1 MEKRNKKISFFF
13 ILMLLIICSTYAQKN
28 ANKQESLVQVINILE
43 EQYHIQFNYAEDTID
58 GVFLQVPNKN
68 LSLKEVLNYLEN
80 NTNLLF
86 TILSDSIVLVK
97 PKEGIVLCGYLKDK
111 DNLMPLVEASIQS
124 FNSSAISDENGFFQ
138 IKIEDFIQPI
148 TIRYLG
154 YKTVIKS
161 FSQFSKSECNDVFL
175 FPNVQSLSEIVISN
189 YITSGINKINNG
201 SYEINFSDFDIL
213 PGLID
218 NDVLQSIQAF
228 PGIMSINETVSD
240 INIRGG
246 THDQNLILWDGIKM
260 YQSGHFFGLISMYNP
275 QITQKVSILKNGS
288 DVIYTDG
295 VSGTINMQTDKN
307 INTKFKSNVGINLTD
322 FNGFVDVPLG
332 KKSSIQIA
340 ARKSISDF
348 FKTPTYNEFFD
359 RISQNTELENNTTTI
374 TNTDKSFDF
383 YDTSL
388 RWIYKISGNDELRIN
403 FINVSNELVFNENA
417 IIDDV
422 EKSRESRLTQNSIA
436 GALYYNRNWNNKLK
450 TTFEA
455 YETDYKL
462 RAVNANIIDSQ
473 RFLQKNIVSES
484 SIKLI
489 ADFRLNK
496 WLDLIGGYHFVE
508 TEVTNLDDVDV
519 PLFKLLVSEV
529 LRTHGVFT
537 KIAYK
542 SINNNTNLNLGF
554 RYNYIDKFSKSIW
567 EPRFSFSQRFLEDF
581 TFEVLGEFKHQNTS
595 QIINFQNDFLG
606 IEKRRWQL
614 SNNNDIPIITSKQI
628 SIGTSFSR
636 NGWLVSVEG
645 YYKNVK
651 GITTQSQGFQNQYE
665 FEKKSGSYRVT
676 GLDLLLRKS
685 IDRFNM
691 WLSYSAMNND
701 YIFKDLEANSF
712 RSNFDI
718 SDAISV
724 GTAYT
729 AKNIKIAAG
738 LNWHK
743 GRPITGPLKGNEIVD
758 DEVNY
763 DATNSKS
770 LEDYLRVD
778 VSVLHDFK
786 ISNKANAKFGISVW
800 NLLNKENELNNFYR
814 VNNEVINETQQI
826 SLGITPNAV
835 FRLIF

>member
-1 MEKRNKKISFFF
+1 MERRNKKTSIFF
-13 ILMLLIICSTYAQKN
+13 IFMLLVFCSSYAQN
-28 ANKQESLVQVINILE
+28 TNKQEALAHVINILE
-43 EQYHIQFNYAEDTID
+43 EQYHVQFNYAEDTID
-58 GVFLQVPNKN
+58 GVFLQMPNKN
-68 LSLKEVLNYLEN
+68 LLFAEVLTFLES

-86 TILSDSIVLVK
+86 SKLSDGLILVK
-97 PKEGIVLCGYLKDK
+97 PKDDIMLCGYVKDK
-111 DNLMPLVEASIQS
+111 DNFQPLVSATIQTLK
-124 FNSSAISDENGFFQ
+124 SSTTTDENGFFQ
-138 IKIEDFIQPI
+138 IKIEDFAQPI
-148 TIRYLG
+148 TIRFLG
-154 YKTVIKS
+154 YKTVSKPYSEFLKS
-161 FSQFSKSECNDVFL
+161 NCDDVFL
-175 FPNVQSLSEIVISN
+175 VPNVQSLSEIVISN

-218 NDVLQSIQAF
+218 NDVLQSVQAF
-228 PGIMSINETVSD
+228 PGIMSLNETVSD

-275 QITQKVSILKNGS
+275 QITHKVSILKNGS

-295 VSGTINMQTDKN
+295 VSGTINMQTERN
-307 INTKFKSNVGINLTD
+307 INTEFKGNIGINLTD
-322 FNGFVDVPLG
+322 FNGFVDIPVG
-332 KKSSIQIA
+332 KKSSVQIA

-359 RISQNTELENNTTTI
+359 RISQNTELENTTTI

-388 RWIYKISGNDELRIN
+388 RWLYKISEKDELRLN
-403 FINVSNELVFNENA
+403 FIKVSNELIFNEKA
-417 IIDDV
+417 IIDAV
-422 EKSRESRLTQNSIA
+422 EKSRDSRLTQNSIA
-436 GALYYNRNWNNKLK
+436 GALYYNRIWNNKLK

-484 SIKLI
+484 SIKLK
-489 ADFRLNK
+489 ADYKLNTRLAI
-496 WLDLIGGYHFVE
+496 LGGYHFVE

-519 PLFKLLVSEV
+519 PLFRLLVSEV
-529 LRTHGVFT
+529 VRTHGVFSQVT
-537 KIAYK
+537 YK
-542 SINNNTNLNLGF
+542 SINNNTSINLGL
-554 RYNYIDKFSKSIW
+554 RYNFIEKFSKSIY
-567 EPRFSFSQRFLEDF
+567 EPRLSFSQKFLENF
-581 TFEVLGEFKHQNTS
+581 TIDVLGEFKHQNTS

-614 SNNNDIPIITSKQI
+614 SNNNDIPIIISKQI
-628 SIGTSFSR
+628 SVGTSFSN
-636 NGWLVSVEG
+636 NGWLVSIEA
-645 YYKNVK
+645 YYKNVE
-651 GITTQSQGFQNQYE
+651 GITTQSQGFKNQYE
-665 FEKKSGSYRVT
+665 FEKKSGSYQVT

-691 WLSYSAMNND
+691 WLSYSLMNND
-701 YIFKDLEANSF
+701 YIFKDLEVNSF
-712 RSNFDI
+712 RSNFHI
-718 SDAISV
+718 SDAITI

-729 AKNIKIAAG
+729 DKNIKIAAG

-743 GRPITGPLKGNEIVD
+743 GRPTTGPIKGDEIINN
-758 DEVNY
+758 EVNF

-786 ISNKANAKFGISVW
+786 LGNKAKAKLGMSVW
-800 NLLNKENELNNFYR
+800 NVFNKKNELDNSYQT
-814 VNNEVINETQQI
+814 NNEVINETYQT

-835 FRLIF
+835 FRLTF